1 MELKVKE
8 SFLRIFFGIT
18 ACSFMPHWACHYY
31 RIETGSSFVIG
42 SWSLTVSESYLF
54 MLFYT
59 LLISLAIL
67 SVSIR
72 SLRPISGLVA
82 GLVHLA
88 LGVIHIIRLRA
99 YFKFEIFN
107 LEWPLNA
114 SLREVLIV
122 IPFGIACL
130 LVSFYS
136 NNKRV

>member
-1 MELKVKE
+1 
-8 SFLRIFFGIT
+8 
-18 ACSFMPHWACHYY
+18 MPHWACHYY